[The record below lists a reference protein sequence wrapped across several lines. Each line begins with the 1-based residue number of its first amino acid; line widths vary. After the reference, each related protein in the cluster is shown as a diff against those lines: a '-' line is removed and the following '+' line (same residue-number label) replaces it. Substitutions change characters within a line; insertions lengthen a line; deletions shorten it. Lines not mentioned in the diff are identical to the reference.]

1 MVGAGPISMGR
12 MAVIVGKV
20 FNGRVSADDVLSFLF
35 IVSVALLVL
44 VEFRIATRLIGVTVG
59 EVAGEPVAKAEA
71 ADEAADGAVGEVY
84 RLEVYDGRESKV
96 VYVSRDVWERA
107 GLDDIASSAA
117 PTRKGASDAAAPAE
131 QQAAG

>member
-1 MVGAGPISMGR
+1 MGR
-12 MAVIVGKV
+12 MAVIVSKV

-35 IVSVALLVL
+35 IVSVALFVLVL
-44 VEFRIATRLIGVTVG
+44 FRIALIWTGVIDV

-131 QQAAG
+131 EPAG

>member
-1 MVGAGPISMGR
+1 MV
-12 MAVIVGKV
+12 VIVGKGL
-20 FNGRVSADDVLSFLF
+20 FYGRDVVAGFWSFGF
-35 IVSVALLVL
+35 IVSVALFVLVL
-44 VEFRIATRLIGVTVG
+44 FRIALIWTGVIDV

-84 RLEVYDGRESKV
+84 RLAVYDGRESKV

-131 QQAAG
+131 EPAG

>member
-1 MVGAGPISMGR
+1 MV
-12 MAVIVGKV
+12 VIVGKGL
-20 FNGRVSADDVLSFLF
+20 FYGRDVVAGFWSFGF

-84 RLEVYDGRESKV
+84 RLAVYDGRESKV

-131 QQAAG
+131 EPAG